1 MTARIGYTTGGSTAL
16 VRRRYGLPDQLRQE
30 KNNPGRGPIMPHV
43 QNRTRAAVE
52 AFTVEVNRKFYGS
65 TARLL
70 RGLGIYT
77 QFDHAPLG
85 LIVDYYA

>member
-1 MTARIGYTTGGSTAL
+1 MTARIGYMTGGSTAL
-16 VRRRYGLPDQLRQE
+16 VRRRYGLPDQLRKE
-30 KNNPGRGPIMPHV
+30 RNYSGKGPVASFRH
-43 QNRTRAAVE
+43 NSTRAVVE

-85 LIVDYYA
+85 LIVDYYV